1 MTLFIDGDFPTGK
14 PCPFHCSPTCHPMQ
28 GMGKDWKFG
37 CTHKAWPGNR
47 EGDFVPIVNCGG
59 EIERCDMIGKKFLT
73 NYKRGQS
80 ISLTWAKRKVERLEK
95 EIEELNK
102 IINK

>member
-1 MTLFIDGDFPTGK
+1 
-14 PCPFHCSPTCHPMQ
+14 
-28 GMGKDWKFG
+28 
-37 CTHKAWPGNR
+37 
-47 EGDFVPIVNCGG
+47 
-59 EIERCDMIGKKFLT
+59 MIGKKFLT
-73 NYKRGQS
+73 NYRRGQS